1 MKHSNIASRV
11 SGLLGVCL
19 MTLVYSEA
27 GAQLRFTE
35 SMFDFGLVPEGKTVS
50 HDFQIENV
58 HSGPVKLQTHGNTCE
73 CLKTSLDQQI
83 LKPGQRS
90 RLSLSY
96 RATQGLGNFNQAV
109 QVLVEGHATPFLFT
123 IKGKVVEPPV
133 EYTDTL
139 GSVLIENFV
148 VALGE
153 VKTTENKTKTVKIK
167 NIGKKPVK
175 ISAVAESSKP
185 YFTGKPSTTTLAAG
199 AEGELIIEFIGAEAR
214 KAKLNDGLPLNETVA
229 FTLQEGK
236 DKAQKA
242 TFTVGAQYKRTYT
255 KEELD
260 NAPIIQFERTEYNA
274 GEIIQGQNLKY
285 SFVFKNTGKSEL
297 EIESAKASCG
307 CTATAPKEKI
317 IPAGGSSQIDMD
329 FDSRGKM
336 GDQHKTITVR
346 TNDPANPTTVLH
358 FRCRIIQDP
367 LSGTGGGMIPVN
379 K

>member
-1 MKHSNIASRV
+1 
-11 SGLLGVCL
+11 
-19 MTLVYSEA
+19 
-27 GAQLRFTE
+27 
-35 SMFDFGLVPEGKTVS
+35 MFDFGPVPEGKTVS
-50 HDFQIENV
+50 HDFQLENA
-58 HSGPVKLQTHGNTCE
+58 HTSSVKLRTHGNTCE
-73 CLKTSLDQQI
+73 CLKTALDHQV

-90 RLSLSY
+90 KLSLSY
-96 RATQGLGNFNQAV
+96 RATQGLGDFNQAV
-109 QVLVEGHATPFLFT
+109 QVLVEGYATPFLFT
-123 IKGKVVEPPV
+123 ITGKVVEPPV

-139 GSVLIENFV
+139 GSVVIESLI

-153 VKTTENKTKTVKIK
+153 VKTTENKAKTIKIK
-167 NIGKKPVK
+167 NIGKRPVK
-175 ISAVAESSKP
+175 ISAVAEGSKP

-199 AEGELIIEFIGAEAR
+199 AEGELTIEFVGTEAR

-229 FTLQEGK
+229 FTFQEGK
-236 DKAQKA
+236 DKEQKA

-255 KEELD
+255 KEELE

-307 CTATAPKEKI
+307 CTATAPKEKTI
-317 IPAGGSSQIDMD
+317 AAGGSSQIDMD

-346 TNDPANPTTVLH
+346 TNDPVNPTTVLH